1 MAHISYVDPAT
12 VTDPELA
19 AIIDRAR
26 LFGTPRPESQA
37 IRLHNPPVMK
47 AFNNAWEAFF
57 RQGVTDHAIKEL
69 CRLYI
74 AKSVECQYCGG
85 QRSVLARQQGAT
97 ESQVDDILDFET
109 SQRFDERERTAL
121 AWAMAIA
128 WDPALA
134 DDDLWDRLHEYFTE
148 PQLIELGHFIAL
160 TLGQQRF
167 LKTVGVRHGEVL
179 ADTDAGLAPEEAARL
194 RASQQTAATPD
205 VPDHT
210 GAEVH
215 PAGVLHRPHRLPTGR
230 AAGRPGEPRTVR
242 DDDFDLLGIGARS
255 RPQAAHRSAPA
266 RGGPVRWS
274 QGSSSRRRRAER
286 GAGRGFRRPA

>member
-1 MAHISYVDPAT
+1 VNPVGQQRQEKPVTHISYVNPAT

-19 AIIDRAR
+19 AIMERAR

-57 RQGVTDHAIKEL
+57 RQGVTDHAVKEL

-74 AKSVECQYCGG
+74 AKSVDCEYCGG
-85 QRSVLARQQGAT
+85 QRSMLAKEQGAT
-97 ESQVDDILDFET
+97 ESQVDDILFFED
-109 SQRFDERERTAL
+109 SGKFDDRELTAL
-121 AWAMAIA
+121 KWAMAIT
-128 WDPALA
+128 WDPTLA
-134 DDDLWDRLHEYFTE
+134 DDKLWDKLHEHFTE

-194 RASQQTAATPD
+194 RASQDATATA
-205 VPDHT
+205 
-210 GAEVH
+210 
-215 PAGVLHRPHRLPTGR
+215 
-230 AAGRPGEPRTVR
+230 
-242 DDDFDLLGIGARS
+242 
-255 RPQAAHRSAPA
+255 
-266 RGGPVRWS
+266 
-274 QGSSSRRRRAER
+274 
-286 GAGRGFRRPA
+286 